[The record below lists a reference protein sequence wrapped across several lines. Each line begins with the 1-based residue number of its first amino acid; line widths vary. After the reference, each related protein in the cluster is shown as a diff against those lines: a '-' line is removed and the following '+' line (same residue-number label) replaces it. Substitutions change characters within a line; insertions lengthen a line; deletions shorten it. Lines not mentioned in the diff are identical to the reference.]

1 MQFSRLIPILA
12 SLLFAVS
19 PGQARA
25 DESAVVDLV
34 QKPQVLARHQR
45 EVGNVRALA
54 RRQGVVEAVPQ
65 VFAYSA
71 DLSPAFHLRGYR
83 QDFTGDLDTALR
95 RFRRLRDMV
104 DLEALLKNADSADG
118 ESVDVG
124 SLETADVYLVIYRAD
139 DCAVCDRV
147 ESELE
152 TWMARHP
159 SLAVARIRVD
169 VNLRR

>member
-1 MQFSRLIPILA
+1 MHVSRLISILA
-12 SLLFAVS
+12 SLLFVAC

-45 EVGNVRALA
+45 EVGNLRALA
-54 RRQGVVEAVPQ
+54 RRQGVVDAVPQ
-65 VFAYSA
+65 VFAYGA

-83 QDFTGDLDTALR
+83 EGFTGDLDTALR
-95 RFRRLRDMV
+95 RFHRLRDMV
-104 DLEALLKNADSADG
+104 DLEALLKSASTADG
-118 ESVDVG
+118 ESVNVG
-124 SLETADVYLVIYRAD
+124 DLTAADAYLVIYRAD

-152 TWMARHP
+152 TWMALRP
-159 SLAVARIRVD
+159 SMVVARIRVD
-169 VNLRR
+169 VNIRR